1 MGISLMDKMKEMA
14 SGKVTKSQRVLLNYF
29 VSISLSKTIYMSIT
43 QLAEVTGVAEA
54 TVLRFCRSLGCNGYQ
69 EFKFRLAQESA
80 SYVQETEDDEEA
92 QNAKSLVEEYK
103 NALDFC
109 EQMIFSNDINAA
121 VRMIAE
127 AKTVTCCGVGHS
139 YLAALELHSRFTKM
153 GIISHCEFDM
163 NFSNIL
169 VSQRGKEDVL
179 VLFSVSGGTKDILE
193 VASRACSVGMKIIC
207 ITAYEKSPLVRYAD
221 HVIVTGNKE
230 APLSAGA
237 VSSIVLQM
245 FTVDVLC
252 RLLHRTDKKR
262 FDDAVAK
269 GNVATASKLI

>member
-29 VSISLSKTIYMSIT
+29 LSISLSKTIYMSIT

-80 SYVQETEDDEEA
+80 SYVQETEDGEEA

-109 EQMIFSNDINAA
+109 EQIIFSNDINAA

>member
-29 VSISLSKTIYMSIT
+29 LSISLSKTIYMSIT